1 MNKAVELMAE
11 WGKFEVKHPGAEL
24 EDFCRS
30 YLEQKSATAKAVA
43 KPAWT
48 APASTD
54 FALMRLIGR
63 IVKLQSSY
71 AITAMAGSGINTI
84 EEFSL
89 MNAIYHLNEPRKKDA
104 ISTALFELTTGTSML
119 ERLAKAGMI
128 TEYADKEDGRSKRVK
143 ITAKGNK
150 ALLYCRKQM
159 ELLAQM
165 EFYDLTAAE
174 KKTCI
179 SLLNGIDT
187 KFSARWLLHKGKSF
201 ETVYHEMTAGR
212 SSKG

>member
-1 MNKAVELMAE
+1 MAE
-11 WGKFEVKHPGAEL
+11 WGKFESKNPAGEL

-30 YLEQKSATAKAVA
+30 YLEQKMAATKPVV
-43 KPAWT
+43 KPAWSGS
-48 APASTD
+48 ANTD
-54 FALMRLIGR
+54 FGLMRLLGR
-63 IVKLQSSY
+63 IVKLQASY
-71 AITAMAGSGINTI
+71 AMTAMAGSGINTI

-104 ISTALFELTTGTSML
+104 ISTALFELSTGTSML
-119 ERLAKAGMI
+119 ERLIKAGMI
-128 TEYADKEDGRSKRVK
+128 TEYADKEDGRSKRIK

-150 ALLYCRKQM
+150 ALSFCRKQM

-179 SLLNGIDT
+179 GLLSGIDT

-201 ETVYHEMTAGR
+201 ETVYHEMTGGK
-212 SSKG
+212 SNKG